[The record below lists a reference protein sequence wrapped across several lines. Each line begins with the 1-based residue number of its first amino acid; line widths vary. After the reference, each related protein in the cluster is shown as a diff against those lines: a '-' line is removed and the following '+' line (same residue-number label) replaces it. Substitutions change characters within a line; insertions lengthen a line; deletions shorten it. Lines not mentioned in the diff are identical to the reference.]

1 MALAHGAAGPAHSA
15 RPDPPRR
22 PYRGRAGRR
31 RCSRLACLTITRES
45 AEVERPFRLGAAAYG
60 PQAEELARDLVAHI
74 DAWGSDRLAVPRM
87 TVTPA
92 GYASTAGHVITKPG
106 SRITLT
112 Y

>member
-1 MALAHGAAGPAHSA
+1 MCRQEAAPKALEQELL
-15 RPDPPRR
+15 RR
-22 PYRGRAGRR
+22 PAVPVRNPVLVEGDSPTY
-31 RCSRLACLTITRES
+31 LTITREGTDG
-45 AEVERPFRLGAAAYG
+45 PFRLGAAAYG

-92 GYASTAGHVITKPG
+92 GYASTAGHVIAKPE